1 MASGNGLGGS
11 ENVVGTTL
19 TLSEVPYTVVGIMPP
34 GFDVRLL
41 DQAEGAAFWTLLGAS
56 DPGYGP
62 DGIGP
67 VAIVARVRAGVT
79 IAAARAEAAAITRRA
94 ESVYARNFNQFIV
107 NLSSLQA
114 DNTRS
119 VRVTLV
125 TVLAAAICLL
135 LIAAINVGALLL
147 SRGLARRSEVAVRH
161 ALGAAR
167 ARLVRQFLTESF
179 VLSVCG
185 GALGLGVGHRGNA
198 ALPGVEPARHAAG
211 QRRAAGLSRA
221 GRGGHRDDA
230 DDGRQRPG
238 AGPAG
243 LVGRARRGA
252 PVGWAAGPLDRADSA
267 CAEPAAGGAGGG
279 VAGAPG
285 VFSPTGTHVRSAS
298 IRAARLRLR

>member
-1 MASGNGLGGS
+1 
-11 ENVVGTTL
+11 
-19 TLSEVPYTVVGIMPP
+19 MPP

-41 DQAEGAAFWTLLGAS
+41 DQAEGAAFWTLLGAR

-62 DGIGP
+62 DGVGP
-67 VAIVARVRAGVT
+67 VAIVARMRAGVT

-94 ESVYARNFNQFIV
+94 ESGYAQNFNQFIV

-147 SRGLARRSEVAVRH
+147 SRGLARRSEVAIRH
-161 ALGAAR
+161 ALGAGR

-185 GALGLGVGHRGNA
+185 GVLGLGLASVATRLSWRG
-198 ALPGVEPARHAAG
+198 
-211 QRRAAGLSRA
+211 
-221 GRGGHRDDA
+221 
-230 DDGRQRPG
+230 
-238 AGPAG
+238 
-243 LVGRARRGA
+243 
-252 PVGWAAGPLDRADSA
+252 
-267 CAEPAAGGAGGG
+267 
-279 VAGAPG
+279 
-285 VFSPTGTHVRSAS
+285 TRSARS
-298 IRAARLRLR
+298 RPTACSWTFALWPPRPSR